1 MTRTLCPLCG
11 KDFGIADVPQPP
23 SLVLGVLGEH
33 FGADCPATAH
43 VSRSR
48 LG

>member
-1 MTRTLCPLCG
+1 MTPNACPLCG
-11 KDFGIADVPQPP
+11 NEVALADHPQRP
-23 SLVLGVLGEH
+23 SAVLAVLGEH